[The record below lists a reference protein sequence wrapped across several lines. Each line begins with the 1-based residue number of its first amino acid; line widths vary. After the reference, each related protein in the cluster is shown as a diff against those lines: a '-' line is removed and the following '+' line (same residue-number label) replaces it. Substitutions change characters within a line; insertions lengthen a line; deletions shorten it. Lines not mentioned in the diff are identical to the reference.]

1 MALVF
6 WENQFKKNLSGA
18 LKLRPVPREMRTFE
32 IKEKL
37 LKNDSTYC
45 ASAEKIYE
53 ILNRR
58 YHNQI
63 WLLKHKEDQ
72 NKK

>member
-18 LKLRPVPREMRTFE
+18 LKLRPVPREMSTFE
-32 IKEKL
+32 IQEKV

-63 WLLKHKEDQ
+63 WLIKHKEDQ